1 MSRTSTQADK
11 NRYLQA
17 LYDEYQALSN
27 GDKASIR
34 RCVEADDLL
43 ITPAFLRLISEVLGQ
58 FNGTERANAA
68 AFFNHLSQIARIVYL
83 LPFAKLNGQSLGEV
97 FNKQKISERR
107 LFLVMR
113 SEYPQDLIQLRR
125 LCQQC
130 KDADIDGLNLANL
143 LLYWGKDKA
152 TSEGRK
158 RQLMRDYYLSNKQ
171 PAEETVDADY

>member
-1 MSRTSTQADK
+1 MSLAPTPEDK
-11 NRYLQA
+11 QRYLQA

-34 RCVEADDLL
+34 RCVEPDDLL
-43 ITPAFLRLISEVLGQ
+43 ITPAFLRLIGETLGQ

-68 AFFNHLSQIARIVYL
+68 AFFDYLPKIARIVYL

-97 FNKQKISERR
+97 FNERKISERR

-113 SEYPQDLIQLRR
+113 SEYPQDLVQLRR

-152 TSEGRK
+152 ASEGSK
-158 RQLMRDYYLSNKQ
+158 RQLMRDFYLSNKQ
-171 PAEETVDADY
+171 PAEEAVDADY

>member
-1 MSRTSTQADK
+1 MSQAQTAEDR
-11 NRYLQA
+11 NCYLQA
-17 LYDEYQALSN
+17 LYNEYQLLSN

-34 RCVEADDLL
+34 RCVEPDDLL
-43 ITPAFLRLISEVLGQ
+43 ITPAFLRLISEVMGR

-68 AFFNHLSQIARIVYL
+68 EFFNHLSQIARIVYV
-83 LPFAKLNGQSLGEV
+83 LPFAKPSGNSLGAV
-97 FNKQKISERR
+97 FNKQEVSERR

-130 KDADIDGLNLANL
+130 KDADMDGLKLANL

-152 TSEGRK
+152 TSEGSK
-158 RQLMRDYYLSNKQ
+158 RQLMKDFYLFNHQ
-171 PAEETVDADY
+171 PAEEVVDADY

>member
-1 MSRTSTQADK
+1 MSQASTQEDK

-34 RCVEADDLL
+34 RCVEPDDLL
-43 ITPAFLRLISEVLGQ
+43 ITPAFLRLISETLGQ
-58 FNGTERANAA
+58 FNGAERANAS
-68 AFFNHLSQIARIVYL
+68 AFFNHLSQIARIVYF
-83 LPFAKLNGQSLGEV
+83 LPFAKSSGKSLGVV
-97 FNKQKISERR
+97 FHQENISERR

-130 KDADIDGLNLANL
+130 KDADIDGLKLANL
-143 LLYWGKDKA
+143 LLYWGKDKS
-152 TSEGRK
+152 TSEASK
-158 RQLMRDYYLSNKQ
+158 RQLMKDFYLSNKQ
-171 PAEETVDADY
+171 PVEETSDADY